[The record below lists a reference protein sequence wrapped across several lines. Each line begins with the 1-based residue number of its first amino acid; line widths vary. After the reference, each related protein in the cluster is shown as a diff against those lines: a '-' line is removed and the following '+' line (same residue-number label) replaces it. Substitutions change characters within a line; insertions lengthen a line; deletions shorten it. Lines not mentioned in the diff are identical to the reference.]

1 MIFFM
6 VNLKNKNTI
15 VISTMNL
22 IKLFC
27 LNPYL
32 TENNSIPTSN
42 NLDID
47 IKSLNEKTLD
57 QINKEK
63 NNYNQLGRTPDG
75 YRKNNNDSK
84 ISYKKIEIL
93 NPYLNRSKIAEVAK
107 GAKGVY
113 IFENNNKDI
122 KYVGSS
128 INLYNRVCS
137 YFLPA
142 ILTKADRKVIRY
154 FNKYGFK
161 DITLTL
167 LILDSNSTGAA
178 ERKEIIKLEQ
188 DFINSLSPNLN
199 VDFLAG
205 GYSGYHT
212 PMAPEARTILRKLRG
227 TPVYIYDTTTK
238 SLIFISESKQILRTM
253 GIYTN
258 TINRCLMEAN
268 LYLNRF
274 FLSTDFIS
282 EFPFEALINE
292 KELESLINKVRFQY
306 KPNQPKSKKVL
317 AENTINSNLN
327 RTFSSLHELSKHL
340 KGDRSTIRNYMLG
353 KMKGLY
359 RNQWKF
365 TEIETDSNKII

>member
-113 IFENNNKDI
+113 IFENNTKDI
-122 KYVGSS
+122 KYIGSS

-142 ILTKADRKVIRY
+142 ILAKADRKVIRY
-154 FNKYGFK
+154 FNKYGFNNVK
-161 DITLTL
+161 LTL
-167 LILDSNSTGAA
+167 FIMNSDCTWNQVIEGA
-178 ERKEIIKLEQ
+178 
-188 DFINSLSPNLN
+188 S
-199 VDFLAG
+199 
-205 GYSGYHT
+205 
-212 PMAPEARTILRKLRG
+212 ARTI
-227 TPVYIYDTTTK
+227 
-238 SLIFISESKQILRTM
+238 
-253 GIYTN
+253 
-258 TINRCLMEAN
+258 
-268 LYLNRF
+268 
-274 FLSTDFIS
+274 
-282 EFPFEALINE
+282 
-292 KELESLINKVRFQY
+292 
-306 KPNQPKSKKVL
+306 
-317 AENTINSNLN
+317 SN
-327 RTFSSLHELSKHL
+327 
-340 KGDRSTIRNYMLG
+340 
-353 KMKGLY
+353 
-359 RNQWKF
+359 
-365 TEIETDSNKII
+365 